1 MHGQHRDQPPIAH
14 VHGSR
19 NPITRF
25 LRRSSP
31 RDARRPLSLSLSLCP
46 REGNRSAPIR
56 RVCSVKSTR
65 PRGEGPRGGKQDSCF
80 STDFSASSVTRER
93 SPLFCKRDEEKSNLF
108 RILLLFDKYV
118 GEQIRDTIT
127 IAFLFF
133 FLSDSCCVVFRR
145 IFALFGF
152 VLLQNNI
159 ARIRNGIRRESKRC
173 CTEHYQNDAKQSRI
187 CATRSGTISIQID
200 LCNFLLG

>member
-1 MHGQHRDQPPIAH
+1 MPA
-14 VHGSR
+14 V
-19 NPITRF
+19 
-25 LRRSSP
+25 
-31 RDARRPLSLSLSLCP
+31 LSLSFSLCP

-80 STDFSASSVTRER
+80 STDFSASFVTRER

-133 FLSDSCCVVFRR
+133 FLSPILVASYFDEYSHCSDSFYFRIILHGSETESEENR
-145 IFALFGF
+145 SDVARSIIKMMRNKAEFVQRGAEQYRYRSIFAISSSDKDESLAESF
-152 VLLQNNI
+152 VL
-159 ARIRNGIRRESKRC
+159 GGVE
-173 CTEHYQNDAKQSRI
+173 KQVDRTGPWNTAS
-187 CATRSGTISIQID
+187 
-200 LCNFLLG
+200 